1 MIRGY
6 FKRKSPASGFPDE
19 GEWELGNHPASLVE
33 LQKIMIK
40 GDPNHIIFVTD
51 PNVEPMR
58 VIIRSDDGPFDQ
70 DSNKSNTLEL
80 YYYRSKGGDEI

>member
-6 FKRKSPASGFPDE
+6 FKRKSAASGKPDE
-19 GEWELGNHPASLVE
+19 GEWELGKHPSSLAD
-33 LQKIMIK
+33 LQKEMVR
-40 GDPNHIIFVTD
+40 GDRNIIFITD

-58 VIIRSDDGPFDQ
+58 VIIRSNDGPFDLYPIG
-70 DSNKSNTLEL
+70 NNTLEL